1 MKTRLRHCS
10 TVLVALLLMSGL
22 IACMD
27 GRRSKRPQTGGA
39 GSEKSVS
46 ATSEQ
51 PAGEE
56 AGVPDLESGSPAP
69 DTARTFVGVL
79 FVYTFEPLTGVLK
92 AGSAV
97 EVAPDAAPNS
107 ALAALLTALNEMW
120 KGGRRIEVAG
130 VAAENGKK
138 ILTLDLVDSAEQQGV
153 GSWYDSFQGSA
164 GGASTE
170 AFLVAT
176 FLQPGYAGAWFD
188 GVRFLLNGQPVGEM
202 DHVNLDRLFLRDRGL
217 DQYAPLAVTGLEY
230 PAHYEIEARLRAE
243 LDLDDAAKIRLV
255 QLRTRNKSRTA
266 VFFVVQPDRFVKRG
280 VAAVSD
286 EGLSLLHLE
295 EDPCGC
301 FDIQVQRLEMVP
313 ERGEFAVT
321 RFSPVTGSCVGLDLV
336 RVLAVSGE
344 GAVLEVWSGSTFDAQ
359 GSKSQIASV
368 EFTDRDGDG
377 NLEILRRGRLVDC
390 GDDCLCRDGPVLE
403 RFEAVYGW
411 DEESGRF
418 VERLEVGLELS
429 PTSQ

>member
-164 GGASTE
+164 GGASTQ

>member
-1 MKTRLRHCS
+1 VKTRLRAC
-10 TVLVALLLMSGL
+10 TMVLLAFLLMSGL

-27 GRRSKRPQTGGA
+27 GRRPKRPQTRDA
-39 GSEKSVS
+39 GTEKSAS

-51 PAGEE
+51 PAGVETV
-56 AGVPDLESGSPAP
+56 VPGRESGSPAP
-69 DTARTFVGVL
+69 DMARTFAGVL
-79 FVYTFEPLTGVLK
+79 FVYTFEPLTGVLE

-97 EVAPDAAPNS
+97 EVAPDAEPNS

-120 KGGRRIEVAG
+120 KGRRRIAVAG

-164 GGASTE
+164 GGASTQ

-176 FLQPGYAGAWFD
+176 FLQPGSAGTWFD

-217 DQYAPLAVTGLEY
+217 DQYAPVAVTGLEY
-230 PAHYEIEARLRAE
+230 PAHYEIQSRLRAE
-243 LDLDDAAKIRLV
+243 LDLDDAARIRLV
-255 QLRTRNKSRTA
+255 QLRTRNESRTA
-266 VFFVVQPDRFVKRG
+266 VFFVAQPDRFVKRG

-286 EGLSLLHLE
+286 EGLRLLHLE

-313 ERGEFAVT
+313 EWGEFAVT

-336 RVLAVSGE
+336 RVLAVSGG
-344 GAVLEVWSGSTFDAQ
+344 GALLEVWSGSTFDAQ

-418 VERLEVGLELS
+418 VERPEVGSDLS
-429 PTSQ
+429 PASQ